1 MGRSRGDLQEES
13 ILVIGNIEH
22 KGPGMPGRFKLLP
35 GARGANILGGFK
47 TQWGRE
53 GERGR
58 HQVREIT
65 RSDTQDF
72 RVIERM
78 YYCE

>member
-13 ILVIGNIEH
+13 ILVIGNVER

-35 GARGANILGGFK
+35 GARGANMPGGFK
-47 TQWGRE
+47 TQWGRK

-65 RSDTQDF
+65 GADTQHV

-78 YYCE
+78 YYSE